1 MRSIVLW
8 MIIIGMA
15 LLIYVGQQIESIRI
29 ASKIEELKTRIKEIE
44 SENNNLL
51 ARYNYLTSR
60 SQIKKIAT
68 EKLGMVE
75 PKDEDVVKIYIK

>member
-1 MRSIVLW
+1 

>member
-75 PKDEDVVKIYIK
+75 PKDEDIVKIYIK